1 MTDTTSH
8 LATSADEEVRRLIGV
23 GKSQKVLR
31 RIVLVAGGVAGAIYL
46 ALLALTII
54 DITAR
59 YFQGRGVPGGLDI
72 VEVVLPIAVFLAMGS
87 AELSGTHVRTPLI
100 TNRLP
105 DQVANVCRAIAQTI
119 ASLFIAWMT
128 YASTVKAFDSI
139 LKQEHR
145 FALINIPVWPGRVAM
160 VLGLVLFL
168 AVLVAEAVRSWRRV
182 VRKEAA
188 VEQEM
193 EGLP

>member
-1 MTDTTSH
+1 MTDTANHLDTS
-8 LATSADEEVRRLIGV
+8 SEEEVRRLIGS
-23 GKSQKVLR
+23 GKPQTALR
-31 RIVLVAGGVAGAIYL
+31 RTALVAGGIAGAIF
-46 ALLALTII
+46 LLLLGLTIV

-72 VEVVLPIAVFLAMGS
+72 IEVALPGAVFLAMGS

-119 ASLFIAWMT
+119 AALFIAWMT
-128 YASTVKAFDSI
+128 YASTLKAFDSI
-139 LKQEHR
+139 LGQEHR
-145 FALINIPVWPGRVAM
+145 FALINIPVWPGRAAM
-160 VLGLVLFL
+160 VLGLLLFL
-168 AVLVAEAVRSWRRV
+168 AVLIAEAVRSWRRV
-182 VRKEAA
+182 VRRETA